1 MPQMWRRW
9 SRQFFYMYR
18 YLQRGDTIMAKQKEW
33 HCHFEG
39 DIYLDAKNYDE
50 AEEKAWTTFLGD
62 YKNII
67 DLEFIEEMKR
77 KVKEE

>member
-1 MPQMWRRW
+1 
-9 SRQFFYMYR
+9 
-18 YLQRGDTIMAKQKEW
+18 MAKQKEW

-50 AEEKAWTTFLGD
+50 AEEEAWITFLGD